1 MNLYILPL
9 FGLCAGKGFYIFRN
23 SEVFMN
29 RFIDETKINDLLEK
43 GKDAQKAEIR
53 EIICKA
59 LEFDG
64 LTALE
69 VSKLI
74 QTEDKDMILEVF
86 DAAFSVKEHIYGK
99 RIVLFAPLYTS
110 SRCVNDCLY
119 CAFRASNNSINRSAL
134 NTEQIVE
141 EAKAIEAQGHK
152 RILLVCGESE
162 SASDADHIA
171 SALEAIYASADIRRI
186 NVNAAPMEVADYKRI
201 KAAGV
206 GTYQLFQETY
216 HRPTYAQMHP
226 SGPKSD
232 YDLRLNAI
240 EKALEA
246 GIDDFGIG
254 ALLGLYDYRFELLA
268 ILEHASYLDKT
279 YGTGP
284 HTISVPRLKPAKGA
298 PLTQAPHPVS
308 DEDFKKYVAILRL
321 AVPYTGI
328 ILSTRE
334 SRTLRDELLNLG
346 VSQMSAGSKTN
357 PGGYKEKA
365 STNGQFETDDHRTLN
380 EVLGAI
386 CDSGFIPSFC
396 TACYRKN
403 RTGERFMVLAKSGH
417 INEFCQ
423 PNSLLTFKEN
433 LIDYADEQTRAKGEA
448 MIMRALTDI
457 KDTRLLK
464 ATVEKLEEVEKG
476 ARDLY
481 L

>member
-1 MNLYILPL
+1 
-9 FGLCAGKGFYIFRN
+9 
-23 SEVFMN
+23 MN

-43 GKDAQKAEIR
+43 GKNAQKAEIR
-53 EIICKA
+53 EIIGKA
-59 LEFDG
+59 LEFGG
-64 LTALE
+64 LSAFEAT
-69 VSKLI
+69 KLI
-74 QTEDKDMILEVF
+74 QIEDKDMIQEVF
-86 DAAFSVKEHIYGK
+86 EAALSVKEHIYGK

-119 CAFRASNNSINRSAL
+119 CAFRVSNNSINRSLL
-134 NTEQIVE
+134 NIDQIVE

-162 SASDADHIA
+162 SNSDAGHIA
-171 SALEAIYASADIRRI
+171 TALEAIYASSDIRRI
-186 NVNAAPMEVADYKRI
+186 NVNAAPMEVTDYKRI
-201 KAAGV
+201 KAAGI

-216 HRPTYAQMHP
+216 HRPTYALMHP

-232 YDLRLNAI
+232 YDLRLNAM
-240 EKALEA
+240 EKAFEA
-246 GIDDFGIG
+246 GIDDLGIG

-279 YGTGP
+279 YGAGP

-334 SRTLRDELLNLG
+334 SRSLRDELLNLG

-365 STNGQFETDDHRTLN
+365 NTNGQFETDDHRTLN

-403 RTGERFMVLAKSGH
+403 RTGERFMELAKAGH

-433 LIDYADEQTRAKGEA
+433 LIEYADEKLRLKGEE
-448 MIMRALTDI
+448 MIDKALLEI
-457 KDTRLLK
+457 KDTRLRS
-464 ATVEKLEEVEKG
+464 ATVEKLQEIEKG

-481 L
+481 F